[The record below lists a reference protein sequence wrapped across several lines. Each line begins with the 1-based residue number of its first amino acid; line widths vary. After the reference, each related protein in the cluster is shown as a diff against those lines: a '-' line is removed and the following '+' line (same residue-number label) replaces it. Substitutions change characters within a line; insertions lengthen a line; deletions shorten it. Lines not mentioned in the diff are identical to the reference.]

1 MTYETLVDPAT
12 VEAHLDDPAWAV
24 VDCRFSLAEPARGRR
39 DYLEAHVPGAVY
51 AHLDD
56 DLSGPVVPG
65 RTGRHPLPAVDALA
79 GRLGR
84 MGIEAATQV
93 VIYDD
98 MKGGIAARLWW
109 LLGWLGH
116 DARAVVDGGWPR
128 WVAEDRPTRAGE
140 ETRAATAFVPA
151 PRPEWIAEVDQVAAA
166 GASPDVTLIDA
177 RAAERY
183 LGEQEPI
190 DEVAGHIPG
199 AISLPWPG
207 NLDDRG
213 RFLPVDALRRRFVDR
228 LGGASADR
236 VICYCGSGVTACHD
250 VLAAVHAGLPQPR
263 LYPGSWSEW
272 ITDAS
277 RPVAKGE

>member
-1 MTYETLVDPAT
+1 
-12 VEAHLDDPAWAV
+12 
-24 VDCRFSLAEPARGRR
+24 
-39 DYLEAHVPGAVY
+39 
-51 AHLDD
+51 
-56 DLSGPVVPG
+56 
-65 RTGRHPLPAVDALA
+65 
-79 GRLGR
+79 
-84 MGIEAATQV
+84 MGIETGTQV

-98 MKGGIAARLWW
+98 AKGGIAARLWW

-128 WVAEDRPTRAGE
+128 WVAEGRPTRAGE
-140 ETRAATAFVPA
+140 ETRAATTFVPSE
-151 PRPEWIAEVDQVAAA
+151 RTGWIAEVDQVAAA

-183 LGEQEPI
+183 RGEQEPI
-190 DEVAGHIPG
+190 DPVAGHIPG
-199 AISLPWPG
+199 AISAPWPG

-213 RFLPVDALRRRFVDR
+213 RFLPADTLRHRFRKLLD
-228 LGGASADR
+228 GARADQ

-272 ITDAS
+272 ITDPG
-277 RPVAKGE
+277 RPVARGQ